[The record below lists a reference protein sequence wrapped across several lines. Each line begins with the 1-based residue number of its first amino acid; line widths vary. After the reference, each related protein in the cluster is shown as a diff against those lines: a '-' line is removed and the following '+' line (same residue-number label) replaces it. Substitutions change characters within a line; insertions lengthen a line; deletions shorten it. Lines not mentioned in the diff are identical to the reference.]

1 MGVSPYIVHVNTLTI
16 PSGQESYLQKFAN
29 DTNEGASHVLQLK
42 TLDFSCGVMSF
53 DLNDKVNREIGRQ
66 EKEVLRI

>member
-16 PSGQESYLQKFAN
+16 PSGQESYLRKFAN

-53 DLNDKVNREIGRQ
+53 DLNDKVNREIRRQ